1 MNNNDDDFKENVE
14 YMAPKE
20 MPTGQ
25 ILTPK
30 AVIEASEDLMEY
42 RQIINDRLMTRGCD
56 TGLITI
62 QLADLNNEA
71 ISQLTDEVKDAGW
84 QVIMEDKNLYIQ

>member
-1 MNNNDDDFKENVE
+1 MDNDFEKDVE
-14 YMAPKE
+14 YVAPGE
-20 MPTGQ
+20 QPSGQ
-25 ILTPK
+25 ILTPET
-30 AVIEASEDLMEY
+30 VIEASEDLREY
-42 RQIINDRLMTRGCD
+42 RSIVNDRLMTRGCD

-84 QVIMEDKNLYIQ
+84 QVVLEDKTLNID

>member
-1 MNNNDDDFKENVE
+1 MNNNDDNFKDNVV
-14 YMAPKE
+14 APGE
-20 MPTGQ
+20 QPSGQ
-25 ILTPK
+25 ILTPTE
-30 AVIEASEDLMEY
+30 VIEASEDLMEY
-42 RQIINDRLMTRGCD
+42 RQIINDRLMRRGCD

-84 QVIMEDKNLYIQ
+84 QVVMEDKNLYIQ